1 MQVFDYFVATSYFV
15 IIKSNSCRKKWC
27 IMYRLLFF
35 FYLFSFN
42 KINCLRRNCT
52 WLLSKVE
59 IKFIKK
65 KKEPKTYSWKSQ
77 EESSFS
83 NKPNARTAQA
93 DPATTTAAKTGGT
106 SKSILDL
113 LNRWAGRQSISPG
126 RSNGTLTATDASP
139 AAPSHSF
146 ENEEEGDIDQTNV
159 TSGQNDAAA
168 TVAVRRAVHA
178 AA

>member
-1 MQVFDYFVATSYFV
+1 MTYHLQASFF
-15 IIKSNSCRKKWC
+15 
-27 IMYRLLFF
+27 LL
-35 FYLFSFN
+35 LFSFN
-42 KINCLRRNCT
+42 KINCLGRNCT

-65 KKEPKTYSWKSQ
+65 KDPKTYSSKSQ

-113 LNRWAGRQSISPG
+113 LNSWAGRQSISPG